1 MNTLFTYLL
10 PVFEAMAD
18 AAANGKYYAMGMAC
32 IGAALAVLT
41 GLGPA
46 IGEGIIGAKAME
58 AIGRQ
63 PEAAGT
69 IRITMLI
76 GQAVTETTGLYGLII
91 AFIILAKVPNIA

>member
-1 MNTLFTYLL
+1 MNSVLNLLL
-10 PVFEAMAD
+10 PLFEAMAD
-18 AAANGKYYAMGMAC
+18 AAAYGPYYTMGMAC
-32 IGAALAVLT
+32 IGAGLAVLT

-46 IGEGIIGAKAME
+46 IGEGMIGAKAME

-76 GQAVTETTGLYGLII
+76 GQAVSETTGLYGLII
-91 AFIILAKVPNIA
+91 AFMLVGKVSL

>member
-1 MNTLFTYLL
+1 MNLLTNLL
-10 PVFEAMAD
+10 PILEAVQY
-18 AAANGKYYAMGMAC
+18 NQYYTMGMAC

-46 IGEGIIGAKAME
+46 FGEGFVAGKAME

-91 AFIILAKVPNIA
+91 AFMLVGKVTLG

>member
-1 MNTLFTYLL
+1 MNFLANLL
-10 PVFEAMAD
+10 PILNTVAGYNE
-18 AAANGKYYAMGMAC
+18 YYTMGMAC

-76 GQAVTETTGLYGLII
+76 GQAVAETTGLYGLII
-91 AFIILAKVPNIA
+91 AFVLAGKVNF

>member
-1 MNTLFTYLL
+1 MLSNILFALTDSGTAVGIGL
-10 PVFEAMAD
+10 
-18 AAANGKYYAMGMAC
+18 AC
-32 IGAALAVLT
+32 IGAGLAVLT

-46 IGEGIIGAKAME
+46 IGEGMIGAKAME

-76 GQAVTETTGLYGLII
+76 GQAVAETTGLYGLII
-91 AFIILAKVPNIA
+91 AFVLAGKVPTL

>member
-1 MNTLFTYLL
+1 MNTLFNLLL
-10 PVFEAMAD
+10 PILEGF
-18 AAANGKYYAMGMAC
+18 AAGEGKYYAMGMAA
-32 IGAALAVLT
+32 IGAGLAVLT

-46 IGEGIIGAKAME
+46 IGEGLIGAKAME

-69 IRITMLI
+69 IRLTMLI

-91 AFIILAKVPNIA
+91 AFMLVGKVTL

>member
-1 MNTLFTYLL
+1 MNTLFNLLL
-10 PVFEAMAD
+10 PILEGFVAGE
-18 AAANGKYYAMGMAC
+18 GQYYAMGMAA
-32 IGAALAVLT
+32 IGAGLAVLT

-46 IGEGIIGAKAME
+46 IGEGMIGAKAME

-69 IRITMLI
+69 IRLTMLI

-91 AFIILAKVPNIA
+91 AFMLVGKVTL

>member
-1 MNTLFTYLL
+1 MNTLFNLLL
-10 PVFEAMAD
+10 PVLTSFAEGD
-18 AAANGKYYAMGMAC
+18 GRYYAIGMAC
-32 IGAALAVLT
+32 IGAGLAVLT

-46 IGEGIIGAKAME
+46 IGEGMIGAKAME

-69 IRITMLI
+69 IRLTMLI

-91 AFIILAKVPNIA
+91 AFMLVGKVTL

>member
-1 MNTLFTYLL
+1 MNILL
-10 PVFEAMAD
+10 NVLETVSQY
-18 AAANGKYYAMGMAC
+18 NEYYAMAWC
-32 IGAALAVLT
+32 ALGAGLAVLT

-46 IGEGIIGAKAME
+46 IGEGMIGAKAME

-69 IRITMLI
+69 IRLTMLI

-91 AFIILAKVPNIA
+91 AFILAGKISW

>member
-1 MNTLFTYLL
+1 MNTILNFLL
-10 PVFEAMAD
+10 PILEVLAE
-18 AAANGKYYAMGMAC
+18 GEYYAMGMAA
-32 IGAALAVLT
+32 IGAGLAVLT

-46 IGEGIIGAKAME
+46 IGEGLIGAKAME

-69 IRITMLI
+69 IRLTMLI

-91 AFIILAKVPNIA
+91 AFMLVGKINL

>member
-1 MNTLFTYLL
+1 MNTLFNLLL
-10 PVFEAMAD
+10 PVFND
-18 AAANGKYYAMGMAC
+18 AALYGPYYAAGMAC
-32 IGAALAVLT
+32 IGAGLAVLT

-46 IGEGIIGAKAME
+46 IGEGMIGAKAME

-76 GQAVTETTGLYGLII
+76 GQAVAETTGLYGLII
-91 AFIILAKVPNIA
+91 AFMLVGKVTL

>member
-1 MNTLFTYLL
+1 MLSNILFALTDSGTAVGIGL
-10 PVFEAMAD
+10 
-18 AAANGKYYAMGMAC
+18 AC
-32 IGAALAVLT
+32 IGAGLAVLT

-46 IGEGIIGAKAME
+46 IGEGMIGAKAME

-76 GQAVTETTGLYGLII
+76 GQAVSETTGLYGLII
-91 AFIILAKVPNIA
+91 AFMLVGKVTL

>member
-1 MNTLFTYLL
+1 MNTLFNLLL
-10 PVFEAMAD
+10 PILEGFVAGE
-18 AAANGKYYAMGMAC
+18 GQYYAMGMAA
-32 IGAALAVLT
+32 IGAGLAVLT

-46 IGEGIIGAKAME
+46 IGEGLIGAKAME

-69 IRITMLI
+69 IRLTMLI

-91 AFIILAKVPNIA
+91 AFMLVGKVTL